1 MTIAILSLVV
11 GLLAVQRGP
20 TTAVSGAR
28 ISELVQAMLT
38 GNDAQEARAIAEAR
52 GIFKSRGLPT
62 IGEVGDEAAYS
73 FIVLIC
79 TGERDV
85 RASVLSKAKEAA
97 RRGQLPSDAVR
108 YCEARIRL
116 DDAIVQAR
124 GRAPTRPQLR
134 DEIQR
139 LFAADQAVRR
149 QADFDFE
156 KMMQVDREHAP
167 IVSAIFER
175 YGLPTYSMVGPE
187 AASNFVTLVQH
198 QSPELRHRVL
208 PQLKAAVEAGHAD
221 PTQYAN
227 LYDRSQR
234 DAGRVQLYGQ
244 NLECSP
250 QSPTL
255 HRAPIEDEANV
266 NVRRATIGL
275 VRLELY
281 ERVVID
287 TTSLTCGSAA
297 QGK

>member
-1 MTIAILSLVV
+1 
-11 GLLAVQRGP
+11 
-20 TTAVSGAR
+20 
-28 ISELVQAMLT
+28 MLT

-85 RASVLSKAKEAA
+85 RATVLSKAKEAA

-139 LFAADQAVRR
+139 LFAAD
-149 QADFDFE
+149 
-156 KMMQVDREHAP
+156 
-167 IVSAIFER
+167 
-175 YGLPTYSMVGPE
+175 
-187 AASNFVTLVQH
+187 
-198 QSPELRHRVL
+198 
-208 PQLKAAVEAGHAD
+208 

-255 HRAPIEDEANV
+255 HRGPIEDEANV

-297 QGK
+297 PGK